1 MEKHETDRRKNTISL
16 FKPIDNNPDVANK
29 HLRGKEVFYNGQYG
43 LSEFFTM
50 AKVSSSLPT
59 SK

>member
-1 MEKHETDRRKNTISL
+1 MEKYETNRPKNTISL

-50 AKVSSSLPT
+50 AEASSSLPT
-59 SK
+59 ST